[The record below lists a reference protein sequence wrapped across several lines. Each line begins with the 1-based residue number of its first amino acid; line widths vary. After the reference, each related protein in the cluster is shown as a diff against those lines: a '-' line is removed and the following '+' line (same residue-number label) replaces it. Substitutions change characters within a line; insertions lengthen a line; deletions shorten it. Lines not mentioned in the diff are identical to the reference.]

1 MNETIYILKNI
12 SVICTYVTNILF
24 SVPFQVA
31 RRFIASV
38 VRIFVILA
46 IEMMPNAG
54 KKKPG
59 SSYTQ
64 PLAKCIKVK
73 IRKLILE
80 W

>member
-1 MNETIYILKNI
+1 MSENFVNY
-12 SVICTYVTNILF
+12 YFLF
-24 SVPFQVA
+24 CCSMSKSLNLSFQVA

-64 PLAKCIKVK
+64 SLAKCIKVR
-73 IRKLILE
+73 ITMCYLCV
-80 W
+80 